1 MDLFLRGPSAH
12 ISAQAPLWLTRLCGA
27 MLALAVYLVAD
38 QLGLGEVTGAPSLL
52 MAPGALLLGA
62 AIAPTR
68 AGIAMWWLL
77 ALVSITTLAVAFT
90 PVVQGP
96 ALHYVRRDNGAPPVD
111 AVVVLSGS
119 MTEDGLLAGPV
130 VNRLLSGIAEARRR
144 GIPTIAISVIER
156 RSGGRVVSTEADQ
169 RALLSRLAPDLTV
182 RTVRDVHSTHDEA
195 LQFAALARTYGW
207 QRVVLVS
214 SPLHTRRACRTFEV
228 AGLAV
233 VCTPADAREY
243 SLTRLG
249 GVHARMNAFRDVMYE
264 TAATSFY
271 ALRGWI

>member
-1 MDLFLRGPSAH
+1 MNLFLRGPSANTR
-12 ISAQAPLWLTRLCGA
+12 APAPLWLMRLCGA
-27 MLALAVYLVAD
+27 MLAFAVYLVAD

-52 MAPGALLLGA
+52 LAASALLVGA
-62 AIAPTR
+62 VIAPTR
-68 AGIAMWWLL
+68 AGVALWWLL
-77 ALVSITTLAVAFT
+77 ALLSITTLTVGYT

-96 ALHYVRRDNGAPPVD
+96 ALHYVRRDSGTPPVD

-119 MTEDGLLAGPV
+119 MTADGLLTGPV
-130 VNRLLSGIAEARRR
+130 LNRLLAGIAEARRR
-144 GIPTIAISVIER
+144 GIPTIALSVIEH
-156 RSGGRVVSTEADQ
+156 SAAGSVVSTEADQ
-169 RALLSRLAPDLTV
+169 RALLALLAPELTV
-182 RTVRDVHSTHDEA
+182 RLVRDVHSTHDEA
-195 LQFAALARTYGW
+195 LRFAALARTYGW

-233 VCTPADAREY
+233 VCAPADARDY

-264 TAATSFY
+264 TAATSLY